1 MIRVHKAKIQ
11 DCFHIVELEKKVRHE
26 KNVGNVYENSAFI
39 KYGFVF
45 VAKDESKIVGAIISF
60 IGKNNSI
67 YVSDHVVDPH
77 YRGLGIGESLY
88 KRLIKKTKGSTIRGL
103 VWPEYKESNNLHK
116 KLRFTRVKKL
126 KNPYGEE
133 NKNNL
138 IYLYELK
145 Q

>member
-67 YVSDHVVDPH
+67 YVSDLVVDPH

-103 VWPEYKESNNLHK
+103 V
-116 KLRFTRVKKL
+116 
-126 KNPYGEE
+126 
-133 NKNNL
+133 
-138 IYLYELK
+138 
-145 Q
+145 